1 MTNSFTPTWMIDA
14 IYCVTPE
21 QLRQHNIKAVLTD
34 LDNTLVA
41 WNNPDG
47 TQELHD
53 WLLEMQQA
61 EIPVMIVSNNSASR
75 IARVADPLKLNFVS
89 RALKPMTRGLKEA
102 TTILQLQPSE
112 VVMVGDQLLT
122 DVWSA
127 HNAGMRSILVKP
139 LIETDQW
146 NTKIN
151 RFFEKGVKRN
161 MLKDNPQLQ
170 WRKELD

>member
-1 MTNSFTPTWMIDA
+1 
-14 IYCVTPE
+14 
-21 QLRQHNIKAVLTD
+21 
-34 LDNTLVA
+34 
-41 WNNPDG
+41 
-47 TQELHD
+47 
-53 WLLEMQQA
+53 
-61 EIPVMIVSNNSASR
+61 
-75 IARVADPLKLNFVS
+75 
-89 RALKPMTRGLKEA
+89 MTRGLKEA

>member
-14 IYCVTPE
+14 IYCVTPK
-21 QLRQHNIKAVLTD
+21 QLQQHNIKAVLTD

-47 TQELHD
+47 TRELHD
-53 WLLEMQQA
+53 WLLQMKQA
-61 EIPVMIVSNNSASR
+61 QIPVLIVSNNSADR
-75 IARVADPLKLNFVS
+75 IARVADPLQLDFVA

-102 TTILQLQPSE
+102 AKTLQLDPSQM
-112 VVMVGDQLLT
+112 VMVGDQLLT
-122 DVWSA
+122 DVWA
-127 HNAGMRSILVKP
+127 ANNAGMRSILVKP

-151 RFFEKGVKRN
+151 RFFEKGVKKD
-161 MLKDNPQLQ
+161 MLKNNPQLQ
-170 WRKELD
+170 WRKQLD